1 MHVLRYNRFL
11 LGWSLFLL
19 ACWPGVLEGQ
29 LRAVISNEIAVSG
42 TEATL
47 HLEFEDHQDLNISL
61 REDQVLV
68 ESEVVGTYT
77 RGDALDLAWRSLL
90 GDVISLD
97 DGPLAN
103 ALYEWT
109 PPGELTGMAAE
120 VAGTL
125 DLALEEALALPEG
138 AEDEQASGKVSLSV
152 SDERSLISAL
162 LSRTG
167 ALQGLAQAL
176 EEASLEDFTLRIGE
190 DMDLEVGEEIDHSL
204 ILVDGDLDLRGVI
217 RGDVVVTGGSVR
229 LWDGGLITGDLRVVD
244 GEVETMGGEVE
255 GEILIPSTEEVVS
268 FDSREMRKLRED
280 LEREIREDLRSTMV
294 REGRSR
300 PGFVV
305 GLFGNLGRAIAG
317 LLENLLTFL
326 VLAVL
331 GILIVHFAGGR
342 LEVVATTARRAP
354 VQSAMV
360 GLAGGFLLIPVW
372 ILGVVALAVSI
383 IGIPVLLAWVPLFPI
398 AAGVA
403 ALLGYVAVARNIGEW
418 VADQEYRGLEW
429 IRGSNTFYVVVAG
442 LGALMLPA
450 VAASV
455 VRILGLGLLQG
466 LLAFLGGAVTFI
478 AVVLGFGAVLLTRGG
493 KIRPYAAY
501 FDFEED
507 LWAESA
513 GMTEPAEPYSGE
525 PSPRAAQAE
534 EDPKPEPSE
543 ARPPADDPSS
553 PSDEGP
559 QPRSDRGDG
568 DA

>member
-1 MHVLRYNRFL
+1 
-11 LGWSLFLL
+11 
-19 ACWPGVLEGQ
+19 
-29 LRAVISNEIAVSG
+29 VISNEIAVSG

-68 ESEVVGTYT
+68 EGEVVGSYT

-513 GMTEPAEPYSGE
+513 GMTEPAEPPYSGE

-534 EDPKPEPSE
+534 EDPKTERSE

>member
-1 MHVLRYNRFL
+1 LD
-11 LGWSLFLL
+11 
-19 ACWPGVLEGQ
+19 GQ
-29 LRAVISNEIAVSG
+29 LRTVISNEIAVSG
-42 TEATL
+42 REATL
-47 HLEFEDHQDLNISL
+47 HLDFKDQQGLTISL

-68 ESEVVGTYT
+68 DNEVVGSYT

-109 PPGELTGMAAE
+109 PPGDLTGLAAE
-120 VAGTL
+120 VAEAL
-125 DLALEEALALPEG
+125 DSALEEALALPEAAG
-138 AEDEQASGKVSLSV
+138 DAKPTAEVSLTV
-152 SDERSLISAL
+152 SDENSLVAAL

-167 ALQGLAQAL
+167 ALQGLAEAL
-176 EEASLEDFTLRIGE
+176 KEASLENFTLRIGE
-190 DMDLEVGEEIDHSL
+190 DMEVEAGEEIDHSL
-204 ILVDGDLDLRGVI
+204 ILVDGDLDLRGII

-229 LWDGGLITGDLRVVD
+229 LWDGGLVTGDLRVTD

-268 FDSREMRKLRED
+268 LDSREMRELRQD
-280 LEREIREDLRSTMV
+280 LEREIRKDLRSTMAK
-294 REGRSR
+294 GRRSG
-300 PGFVV
+300 PGLFV

-317 LLENLLTFL
+317 LFENLVAFL

-331 GILIVHFAGGR
+331 GVLIVHFAGDR

-354 VQSAMV
+354 AQAAMV

-450 VAASV
+450 VAASA

-466 LLAFLGGAVTFI
+466 LLAFLGSTITFI
-478 AVVLGFGAVLLTRGG
+478 AVAIGFGAVLLTRGG
-493 KIRPYAAY
+493 RIRPYAAY
-501 FDFEED
+501 YDFDDEV
-507 LWAESA
+507 WAES
-513 GMTEPAEPYSGE
+513 GNGTEPAEPYPGE
-525 PSPRAAQAE
+525 PGPEAPAAAENPEAEPSKTPPHVDDPTSPSE
-534 EDPKPEPSE
+534 EDDQQ
-543 ARPPADDPSS
+543 PPTDAG
-553 PSDEGP
+553 EGH
-559 QPRSDRGDG
+559 
-568 DA
+568 A